1 MANTLKYNQGL
12 AEKLDDIEV
21 SIMTCPY
28 DVNFLE
34 LTVPHLIRSLGN
46 VSALRTLL
54 VDWAPVSGFYATK
67 YSRRQEDRFESIC
80 RDLVSSGVI
89 DRVVRINYDKEL
101 MRKAVRGKFQVR
113 HDIRGYPI
121 YGSFYGLLTSKH
133 KYFLHFDS
141 DMFIYKGL
149 GEHWIIR
156 AISVL
161 DSNADVAAVMPR
173 GGPPTSDI
181 TIYQDKNTFSVDDR
195 GFYSFST
202 FSSRLFLV
210 DVERFWSLHP
220 MKPLWLGRRD
230 QLRSLWDGQ
239 GKALSWE
246 SMVSKALS
254 ERNLLRADLFST
266 DAWSL
271 HPPTKDETYLRY
283 LPDII
288 DAIEA
293 GRYPPEQ
300 VGQYD
305 LDMHYWV
312 PFLNSYYD

>member
-1 MANTLKYNQGL
+1 MTNILNYNQGL
-12 AEKLDDIEV
+12 TEKLDGIEV

-28 DVNFLE
+28 DINFLE

-54 VDWAPVSGFYATK
+54 VDWAPVSGFYSTI
-67 YSRRQEDRFESIC
+67 YPSRQEDKFETIC

-101 MRKAVRGKFQVR
+101 MRKAVRGKFQVK
-113 HDIRGYPI
+113 HDIRGAPI
-121 YGSFYGLLTSKH
+121 YGYLYGVLTSNH

-141 DMFIYKGL
+141 DMLIYKGL
-149 GEHWIIR
+149 GESWINR

-161 DSNADVAAVMPR
+161 DSHADVAAVMPR
-173 GGPPTSDI
+173 SGPPTSDL
-181 TIYQDKNTFSVDDR
+181 TIHQDSSTFSVDDR

-210 DVERFWSLHP
+210 NVERFWSVHP
-220 MKPLWLGRRD
+220 MKPLWLGRLD

-246 SMVSKALS
+246 CMVSKALS
-254 ERNLLRADLFST
+254 KRNLFRADLFST

-271 HPPTKDETYLRY
+271 HPPTKDETFLRY

-288 DAIEA
+288 AAIEA

-300 VGQYD
+300 AGQYD
-305 LDMHYWV
+305 LDMQYWV
-312 PFLNSYYD
+312 PFLNSYHD